1 LLVIIR
7 VHSRHSR
14 AESFAPLSEL
24 SGSVPN
30 PYAVIFDVDGVLTD
44 SYAAHYQSWQRMFG
58 EIGVQFTDEQ
68 FRSTFGRTNRDIFA
82 ELYRGQMT
90 ENRSRELGDRKEVLY
105 REIVSENF
113 TPLPGAVELID
124 SLSAAGFKLAVGSSG
139 PPENI
144 ALTLEKLSRASRFSA
159 AVTGADV
166 TRGKPDPQVFQLAA
180 RRLSVP
186 PERCAVI
193 EDAPQGIE
201 AANRAG
207 MASIAVL
214 GTTTREKLSHATLV
228 VETLNELSPQRIA
241 AVIDGR
247 KQQAHSVCRG
257 LT

>member
-1 LLVIIR
+1 V
-7 VHSRHSR
+7 SS
-14 AESFAPLSEL
+14 
-24 SGSVPN
+24 
-30 PYAVIFDVDGVLTD
+30 PYAVIFDVDGVLVD
-44 SYAAHYQSWQRMFG
+44 SYVAHYQSWQRMFG
-58 EIGVQFTDEQ
+58 EIGVEFTDEQ

-90 ENRSRELGDRKEVLY
+90 ESRSRELGDRKESLY
-105 REIVSENF
+105 REIISRNF

-144 ALTLEKLSRASRFSA
+144 ALTLEKLGRASRFSA

-166 TRGKPDPQVFQLAA
+166 TRGKPNPQVFLLAA
-180 RRLSVP
+180 ERLGVP

-214 GTTTREKLSHATLV
+214 GTTTREKLAHAKLV
-228 VETLNELSPQRIA
+228 VDSLSELSPPQIA
-241 AVIDGR
+241 ELIEEKAGESLPR
-247 KQQAHSVCRG
+247 SG
-257 LT
+257 